1 MGNNVKDKYKG
12 FKPIP
17 KNSSLLNDLL
27 PGTLVYTDDFS
38 HIGIYVGYYIDR
50 NNRTIEHCVIDCTRK
65 RVKDPEKD
73 EDGVYARDINNCR
86 FTQYCTFNYMNYDLS
101 YEDTVN
107 YYCCLK

>member
-1 MGNNVKDKYKG
+1 MTACDDTTDTIGASLTDNMDNLKISTDSFRVSSRSVLADSVLS
-12 FKPIP
+12 
-17 KNSSLLNDLL
+17 KNA
-27 PGTLVYTDDFS
+27 T
-38 HIGIYVGYYIDR
+38 GYLG
-50 NNRTIEHCVIDCTRK
+50 